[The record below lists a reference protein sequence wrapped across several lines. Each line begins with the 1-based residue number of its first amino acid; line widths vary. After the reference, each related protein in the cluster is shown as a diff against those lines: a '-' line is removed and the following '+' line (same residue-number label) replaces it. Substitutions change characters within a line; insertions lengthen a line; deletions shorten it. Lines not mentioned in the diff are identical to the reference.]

1 MTIFVGI
8 DDTDILGSRG
18 TGRLARGIAAEL
30 GKTYELYGVTRH
42 QLLQHPDIPFT
53 SHNSS
58 AVIHLNGGKAAD
70 VGKIFRIARKMMLA
84 DYIEGSDPGLAVATS
99 DQVAPCMAAFGMDAK
114 KMVVTLDRAEK
125 LADNVGIVYEG
136 LGGTCG
142 GIIGAVAGI
151 GLASTGSDG
160 RFLMKA
166 HSRDLKYHVRTVPEV
181 LASGIDLVATIDGRP
196 VNGGRVD
203 LGRSA
208 NPSYMHGKAV
218 LFVEER
224 DGYLVALKRD

>member
-1 MTIFVGI
+1 MTVFVGI
-8 DDTDILGSRG
+8 DDTDIAGSRG

-30 GKTYELYGVTRH
+30 GKTYDVYGVTRH
-42 QLLQHPDIPFT
+42 QLLQHPDIPYT

-58 AVIHLNGGKAAD
+58 AVIHLNGCRAAD
-70 VGKIFRIARKMMLA
+70 VDRIFRKAKKLMLA

-99 DQVAPCMAAFGMDAK
+99 EQLTPGVAAFGMDAK
-114 KMVVTLDRAEK
+114 KMVVTLDRAEQ
-125 LADNVGIVYEG
+125 LASNVGIAYEG
-136 LGGTCG
+136 LGGTRG

-166 HSRDLKYHVRTVPEV
+166 RSRDLKYHVRTLAEV
-181 LASGIDLVATIDGRP
+181 LASGIDEVATIDGRP
-196 VNGGRVD
+196 VNGGKID

-208 NPSYMHGKAV
+208 NPSFVHGKAV